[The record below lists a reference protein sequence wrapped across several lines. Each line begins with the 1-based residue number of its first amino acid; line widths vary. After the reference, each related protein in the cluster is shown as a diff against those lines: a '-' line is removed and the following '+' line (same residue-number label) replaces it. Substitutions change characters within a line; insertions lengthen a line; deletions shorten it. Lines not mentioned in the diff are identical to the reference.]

1 MDVEAFI
8 IATHHRR
15 RALSMAVRIAAGRRA
30 RYVLSTV
37 WFAVGDYWRLL
48 LRFARLL
55 PDHLRGCHATEPPRG
70 QNPILAADADV
81 TDQAGLQAERC
92 FARGHRRDARR
103 R

>member
-1 MDVEAFI
+1 
-8 IATHHRR
+8 
-15 RALSMAVRIAAGRRA
+15 MAGWAA
-30 RYVLSTV
+30 YVLSTV
-37 WFAVGDYWRLL
+37 WFVVGDYCRLL

-55 PDHLRGCHATEPPRG
+55 PDHLRGRHATEPPCG